1 MSAKRQIV
9 EEQFMKNDT
18 RTLLEEQHQIQ
29 NKYKNTRIKT
39 DDQPG
44 LFYRITGVSVPQTDL
59 LETDWGW
66 WVIGSG
72 SSSDSSSSQS
82 FSDIGLLDP
91 SVDSASGLIS
101 TSGSD
106 SRSGSSCKGEEDLN
120 SSTGVSVCS
129 SASCSSGRNSLGEGA
144 WHLWIHKHTI

>member
-44 LFYRITGVSVPQTDL
+44 LFHRITGVSVPQTDL
-59 LETDWGW
+59 LETD
-66 WVIGSG
+66 
-72 SSSDSSSSQS
+72 
-82 FSDIGLLDP
+82 
-91 SVDSASGLIS
+91 
-101 TSGSD
+101 
-106 SRSGSSCKGEEDLN
+106 
-120 SSTGVSVCS
+120 
-129 SASCSSGRNSLGEGA
+129 
-144 WHLWIHKHTI
+144 